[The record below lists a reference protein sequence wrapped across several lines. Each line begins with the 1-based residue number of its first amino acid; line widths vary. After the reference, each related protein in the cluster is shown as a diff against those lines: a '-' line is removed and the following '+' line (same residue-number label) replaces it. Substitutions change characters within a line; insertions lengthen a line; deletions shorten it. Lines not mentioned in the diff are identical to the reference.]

1 MRSSRAVG
9 SRKDGLVRFDG
20 LVDRERIERSLRVV
34 AALIKDG
41 EPRYWPIFDRLEA
54 ELEKQDQR
62 LTKLD
67 RYG

>member
-9 SRKDGLVRFDG
+9 SRTDGLGRFDG
-20 LVDRERIERSLRVV
+20 SVDRERIVRSLQVV

-62 LTKLD
+62 LSKLN